1 MREQAVQRSCPAPI
15 RWRLF
20 SRESSFAEEIPAQGR
35 FFFLVSVLLGLPV
48 LGYSLLTALASEPT
62 WLALAAAAVIASFF
76 PVRLPSLHSRM
87 QSCTMT
93 AGDIFTFV
101 TILLYSP
108 EAAVAVAVIDSFVGS
123 FKRSRPYRSIFNLA
137 QVSILTFISGHLFYA
152 LQGSIE
158 AGSPSE
164 TMRSLLF
171 FVSLIGCASLYLAS
185 TTGAVSRMISL
196 STGSS
201 FLETWKDNALSY
213 SVTSV
218 AGISLVGFIY
228 LNFERAQFMA
238 VGVALPVVLMV
249 LYAYKMNHA
258 RVESLQ
264 KALVIAHYDPLTGL
278 PNRKLFHDQIVVHLA
293 QAEREDK
300 ALALLLLDLDNFKNV
315 NDSLGHSAGDLL
327 LRAVA
332 DRLKSTLR
340 TSDVVARLGGDEFTV
355 LVPGMTRDDPVKAA
369 QVAEKILQ
377 CFEKPFHVD
386 NREIYATTSI
396 GVSLFPSD
404 GQEVDRLMR
413 HADMAMYRSKENGPN
428 KYRFYSSEL
437 SARFQERLA
446 LETDLRHAVERDQL
460 DVHYQPQ
467 VDLRSGRITGV
478 EALVRWNHPL
488 RGNVPPSIFVPI
500 AEETGL
506 IWQIGEQ
513 VLRRACLQGRK
524 WVRAGYTDLR
534 IAVNVSARQLKRSSL
549 DQLVAEVLEESSL
562 PAANLEIELTEG
574 SIMEDVESAIQMLNR
589 LSRLGVH
596 IAIDDFGTG
605 YSSLAYLKQFTLDRL
620 KIDRSFIQ
628 DLGSQES
635 KDAKITRTII
645 AMAHHLNLKVIA
657 EGVETQDQ
665 LEFLH
670 SNGCDEIQGYLCS
683 RPLSSD
689 DLDEFLARK
698 RSSNV
703 LQMPERCLT
712 RSIA

>member
-1 MREQAVQRSCPAPI
+1 MHSSACSTALR
-15 RWRLF
+15 RLCVGINASF
-20 SRESSFAEEIPAQGR
+20 SEEIPSAAR
-35 FFFLVSVLLGLPV
+35 FFFVSSAALGLPILAYSSRVALSSDPSWLV
-48 LGYSLLTALASEPT
+48 LAI
-62 WLALAAAAVIASFF
+62 AAVIASFF
-76 PVRLPSLHSRM
+76 PVRLPSLQSRS

-93 AGDIFTFV
+93 ASDIFIFV

-108 EAAVAVAVIDSFVGS
+108 EVAVMVAVIDSIVGS
-123 FKRSRPYRSIFNLA
+123 FKRSRPYRAIFNLS
-137 QVSILTFISGHLFYA
+137 QVSVITFVAGGIFYWLRGGIESLSPSDPLRSVLFY
-152 LQGSIE
+152 L
-158 AGSPSE
+158 
-164 TMRSLLF
+164 
-171 FVSLIGCASLYLAS
+171 SLIAC
-185 TTGAVSRMISL
+185 TTIYFAATTAAVARMISI
-196 STGSS
+196 STRSS
-201 FLETWKDNALSY
+201 FLGIWKENFLNSL
-213 SVTSV
+213 TSV
-218 AGISLVGFIY
+218 IGISIVGLIY
-228 LNFERAQFMA
+228 LNFERAQFQA
-238 VGVALPVVLMV
+238 VVMALPVVLMV

-264 KALVIAHYDPLTGL
+264 KALVMAHYDPVTEL

-293 QAEREDK
+293 QAERKGK

-340 TSDVVARLGGDEFTV
+340 ASDVVARLGGDEFTV
-355 LVPGMTRDDPVKAA
+355 LVPGMTRNDPLQAA
-369 QVAEKILQ
+369 QVAEKILR
-377 CFEKPFHVD
+377 CFEKPFQVE

-446 LETDLRHAVERDQL
+446 LETDLRRAVERDEL

-478 EALVRWNHPL
+478 EALVRWNHPQ
-488 RGNVPPSIFVPI
+488 RGSIPPSVFVPI

-513 VLRRACLQGRK
+513 VLRRACRQGRK
-524 WVRAGYTDLR
+524 WVQAGHPDLR
-534 IAVNVSARQLKRSSL
+534 IAVNVSARQLKRSGL
-549 DQLVAEVLEESSL
+549 DELVAEVLEESSL
-562 PAANLEIELTEG
+562 SPTNLEIELTEG
-574 SIMEDVESAIQMLNR
+574 SIMEDVESTMELLNR
-589 LSRLGVH
+589 LSEMGVH

-605 YSSLAYLKQFTLDRL
+605 YSSLAYLKNFTLHRL
-620 KIDRSFIQ
+620 KIDRSFIR

-645 AMAHHLNLKVIA
+645 AMAHHLNLRVTA
-657 EGVETQDQ
+657 EGVEEQDQ
-665 LEFLH
+665 LNFLH
-670 SNGCDEIQGYLCS
+670 INGCDEIQGYLYS

-689 DLDEFLARK
+689 DMDKFLARK
-698 RSSNV
+698 RSSNLLV
-703 LQMPERCLT
+703 MPDRRLA